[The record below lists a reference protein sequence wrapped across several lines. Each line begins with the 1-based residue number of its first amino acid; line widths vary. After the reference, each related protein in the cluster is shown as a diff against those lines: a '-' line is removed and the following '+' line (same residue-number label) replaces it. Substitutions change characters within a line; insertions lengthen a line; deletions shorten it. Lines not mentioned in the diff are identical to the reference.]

1 MENVQPGNWK
11 LCSPLCRIKG
21 RDFFFSALSD
31 TFVLQKKKMFISCV
45 VPGATWRLEPYVA
58 RQKKDL
64 RPVCKVGMNLQGENK
79 SVFQLF

>member
-1 MENVQPGNWK
+1 MFSPGIENYALRFAESKDV
-11 LCSPLCRIKG
+11 I
-21 RDFFFSALSD
+21 FFSALSD